1 MLLFV
6 HKSQIVES
14 QSKCCISPIIF
25 KEVTKEVFVESP
37 ESAEIVCMTLRL
49 RQQLLCLLELLRLEK
64 KRASRIQISQL
75 LDERFSDGLRYHL
88 LLL

>member
-1 MLLFV
+1 MRENQSIFCLFKRQALFDLGLGLWQIMLLFV

-37 ESAEIVCMTLRL
+37 ESAKVIRITLCL
-49 RQQLLCLLELLRLEK
+49 RQQQPLP
-64 KRASRIQISQL
+64 
-75 LDERFSDGLRYHL
+75 
-88 LLL
+88 